1 MEFIEDNL
9 VQTMKERALSLNDS
23 SAIVMC
29 TIYELGVREYRDKI
43 QRDPK
48 KLQDAFWE
56 QLEMRL
62 HTGKEFLERFW
73 KEQNC
78 NTTKKRLIISLTRNN

>member
-9 VQTMKERALSLNDS
+9 IQTMKERALSLNDS
-23 SAIVMC
+23 PAIVIS
-29 TIYELGVREYRDKI
+29 TIYELDVREYRDKI

-48 KLQDAFWE
+48 KLQDTFWE

-62 HTGKEFLERFW
+62 HNSKKFLERFW
-73 KEQNC
+73 KEQNSAA
-78 NTTKKRLIISLTRNN
+78 TQKG

>member
-9 VQTMKERALSLNDS
+9 VQSMKERALSLNDS
-23 SAIVMC
+23 PAIVMC
-29 TIYELGVREYRDKI
+29 TIYELDVREYRDKI

-62 HTGKEFLERFW
+62 HNSKQFLERFW
-73 KEQNC
+73 KEQN
-78 NTTKKRLIISLTRNN
+78 NNNIQKG